1 MREHA
6 GREGYQFVG
15 PVKLDLHLDPQLSV
29 STFAIESE
37 LVEGDDRPSDWLVF
51 PDGRRVGIG
60 SQVVTIGRLPECAV
74 VLDDPNVSRRHAQ
87 VRREG
92 DAVFVVDLGSTNG
105 TRVNGVAG
113 SRAPPRR
120 GRRDLRRDDCSQ
132 VRALLGSGD
141 LMPHSLLELLRYSLL
156 AAIWLF
162 FIYAARMVWVEVRRS
177 RAEQPQAPAAAP
189 VAADKALV
197 LRLRVVDP
205 PQRRGRVFELGDEVT
220 VGRSPGCAVPLDDD
234 TFASSIHARVFRRSG
249 ELWIED
255 LGSTNGTFLNDERL
269 DVPAR
274 LRRGDRVKVGSTI
287 LEVAR

>member
-1 MREHA
+1 
-6 GREGYQFVG
+6 
-15 PVKLDLHLDPQLSV
+15 
-29 STFAIESE
+29 
-37 LVEGDDRPSDWLVF
+37 
-51 PDGRRVGIG
+51 
-60 SQVVTIGRLPECAV
+60 
-74 VLDDPNVSRRHAQ
+74 
-87 VRREG
+87 
-92 DAVFVVDLGSTNG
+92 
-105 TRVNGVAG
+105 
-113 SRAPPRR
+113 
-120 GRRDLRRDDCSQ
+120 
-132 VRALLGSGD
+132 
-141 LMPHSLLELLRYSLL
+141 MPHSLLELLRYSLL

-162 FIYAARMVWVEVRRS
+162 FVYAARMVWVEVRRS
-177 RAEQPQAPAAAP
+177 RAEQAPAPVAAP

-197 LRLRVVDP
+197 LRLRVIDP

-234 TFASSIHARVFRRSG
+234 TFASSIHARVFTRSG

>member
-1 MREHA
+1 
-6 GREGYQFVG
+6 
-15 PVKLDLHLDPQLSV
+15 
-29 STFAIESE
+29 
-37 LVEGDDRPSDWLVF
+37 
-51 PDGRRVGIG
+51 
-60 SQVVTIGRLPECAV
+60 
-74 VLDDPNVSRRHAQ
+74 
-87 VRREG
+87 
-92 DAVFVVDLGSTNG
+92 
-105 TRVNGVAG
+105 
-113 SRAPPRR
+113 
-120 GRRDLRRDDCSQ
+120 
-132 VRALLGSGD
+132 
-141 LMPHSLLELLRYSLL
+141 MPHSLLSILRYFLL

-177 RAEQPQAPAAAP
+177 RAEQAAQNPVAAP
-189 VAADKALV
+189 VLGDKALA

-220 VGRSPGCAVPLDDD
+220 VGRSPGCAVSLDDD

-269 DVPAR
+269 ESPSR